1 MRSVRRVGAFFS
13 GFLLYGSVMGLS
25 SVLSKVRLST
35 QFYAFLGG
43 RTSMLTVILEATVIA
58 LLMALLAL
66 VWSYITVVPRGPL
79 RRGHRPTTSWCVAGV
94 AVGWLA
100 WTIYGAIHF
109 SLNPKV
115 YGQPL
120 YALLLSSNVPPL
132 WGVLN
137 VLAALAGVL
146 LAGHWAKRARD
157 AALGEMRHNS
167 HRRGS
172 MTAV

>member
-13 GFLLYGSVMGLS
+13 GVLLYSSVMGIS
-25 SVLSKVRLST
+25 SFLAKLRLPI
-35 QFYAFLGG
+35 QIYAPLGG
-43 RTSMLTVILEATVIA
+43 RNSMLTVILEATVIA

-66 VWSYITVVPRGPL
+66 VWSHLTVVPRGPL

-94 AVGWLA
+94 VVGWLA

-109 SLNPKV
+109 SLNPRS

-137 VLAALAGVL
+137 VVAVLAAVL
-146 LAGHWAKRARD
+146 LAGHWAKRTRD
-157 AALGEMRHNS
+157 AALGEMRHS
-167 HRRGS
+167 SRRRGS
-172 MTAV
+172 MTAA

>member
-13 GFLLYGSVMGLS
+13 GVLLYGSVMGLS
-25 SVLSKVRLST
+25 SVLAKVRLPVKVYT
-35 QFYAFLGG
+35 LLGG
-43 RTSMLTVILEATVIA
+43 RTSMLTVILEAATIA
-58 LLMALLAL
+58 LLMGVVAL
-66 VWSYITVVPRGPL
+66 VWAHVTVVPRGPV
-79 RRGHRPTTSWCVAGV
+79 RRGHRPTTSWCVAGL

-100 WTIYGAIHF
+100 WTIYGAIYF
-109 SLNPKV
+109 SLNPKI

-137 VLAALAGVL
+137 VLAVLVGVL
-146 LAGHWAKRARD
+146 LAGRWATRTRN

-167 HRRGS
+167 RRRGS